1 MPLTPETR
9 ALEER
14 YEEAM
19 EQWARMKS
27 AHEVAVK
34 ACSAAEK
41 AHKRAELARDHAEAA
56 CDAAHAVATELR
68 EGIRK
73 ALFPG

>member
-1 MPLTPETR
+1 M
-9 ALEER
+9 EER

-19 EQWARMKS
+19 QQWSRMKS

-34 ACSAAEK
+34 SFNAAEK
-41 AHKRAELARDHAEAA
+41 AYKRAELARDHAEAA
-56 CDAAHAVATELR
+56 CDAAYAVAVELR
-68 EGIRK
+68 EDIRK

>member
-1 MPLTPETR
+1 MTSTPETL
-9 ALEER
+9 AMEER

-19 EQWARMKS
+19 QQWSRMKS

-34 ACSAAEK
+34 SCNAAEK
-41 AHKRAELARDHAEAA
+41 AYKRAELARDHAEAA
-56 CDAAHAVATELR
+56 SDAAYAVAVELR
-68 EGIRK
+68 EDIRK